1 MIKKNNIQILNLIV
15 LLGCTLFMHSCY
27 TLKDTALLQESA
39 ALPKYPEK
47 LPEDY
52 KIQPN
57 DEVIFSIASQDEEFV
72 SLFSNS
78 NSAGAGSNQMNSYR
92 VYPDGTVDI
101 PFVDKVKVSGLT
113 MIEAGSALKSKFR
126 EIIPDAEI
134 KVTLANKTYTVIGD
148 AGTGTFPVY
157 KERLT
162 IYQALAQS
170 GQLQL
175 SGDRKHVKIIRDKGA
190 ARPEILEF
198 DIRPKS
204 VINSKYY
211 YIYPNDIIYVQRS
224 PLSFYKVNSYGAFL
238 GLITSSLSLLTTV
251 FYLNKIK

>member
-1 MIKKNNIQILNLIV
+1 MKRFLNIKLLNTILLIGFV
-15 LLGCTLFMHSCY
+15 FFLHSCY
-27 TLKDTALLQESA
+27 SIKDTALLQESA
-39 ALPKYPEK
+39 SLPKYPEK

-57 DEVIFSIASQDEEFV
+57 DEVIFSLASQNEEFV
-72 SLFSNS
+72 SLFNNS
-78 NSAGAGSNQMNSYR
+78 NSAGVNSNQMNSYR

-101 PFVDKVKVSGLT
+101 PFVDKVKVGGLT
-113 MIEAGSALKSKFR
+113 MIEAGSLLKNRFR
-126 EIIPDAEI
+126 EIVPDAEV

-170 GQLQL
+170 GELQL
-175 SGDRKHVKIIRDKGA
+175 SGDRKHIRIIREKGD

-204 VINSKYY
+204 VINSQYY

-224 PLSFYKVNSYGAFL
+224 PLSFYKVNSYSGFL
-238 GLITSSLSLLTTV
+238 GLITSSLSLFTTV